1 MRVFL
6 AGATGVV
13 GRRLT
18 PLLVDQ
24 GHQVTCL
31 VRRDVDAAAMRAVGA
46 DAAIADVFD
55 AEALARAVKSAAPEV
70 VVHQLTDLR
79 AGSLA
84 ANADIR
90 RTGTRNLVNAALAA
104 GARRIVAQ
112 SIAWAYRAGE
122 EPATERTPLD
132 VDADEPRRSTV
143 GGVAALEAAVRELP
157 EWVVLRYGLLYG
169 PGTWYAPE
177 GLMADR
183 ARRGELAAT
192 ADVASFVHVEDAV
205 AAAAAALGWPP
216 GAVNVCDDEPAAGH
230 EWVPAFARWV
240 GAPAPPVDTETPRPG
255 WARGADNRY
264 ARRELG
270 WTPAYRSWR
279 AEFGGSAGSA
289 G

>member
-6 AGATGVV
+6 AGATGVI
-13 GRRLT
+13 GRRLA
-18 PLLVDQ
+18 PLLVNQ
-24 GHQVTCL
+24 GHEVTCL
-31 VRRDVDAAAMRAVGA
+31 VRRDTDADAMRAMGA

-55 AEALARAVKSAAPEV
+55 AEALAGAVKSAAPEV
-70 VVHQLTDLR
+70 VMHQLTDLR

-112 SIAWAYRAGE
+112 SIAWVYRGGE
-122 EPATERTPLD
+122 EPATEHTPLD
-132 VDADEPRRSTV
+132 LDADEPRRTTV
-143 GGVAALEAAVRELP
+143 SGVAALEEAVRELP
-157 EWVVLRYGLLYG
+157 ERVVLRNGLLYG

-183 ARRGELAAT
+183 AHRGELVAT
-192 ADVASFVHVEDAV
+192 ADVASFLHVEDAA
-205 AAAAAALGWPP
+205 AAAAAALDWPS
-216 GAVNVCDDEPAAGH
+216 GVVNICDDEPAAGH

-240 GAPAPPVDTETPRPG
+240 GAPAPPVDTETPRTG

-270 WTPAYRSWR
+270 WTPVYRSWR
-279 AEFGGSAGSA
+279 AGFAGSA